1 VPDNTIG
8 PKEEQGEKKR
18 LELLKKNLSEQEK
31 ETIVQDAYKLKQHQE
46 RVQDLSVLP
55 SLSLND
61 ISRSI
66 EFVDYDVNFAGNKV
80 KTWFFEQPTN
90 GVTYVRVK
98 ASLKNLPEHLR
109 VFVPMFSEFLSQIGT
124 KSYKYDD
131 FNDRILSCSNGL
143 EVKVDKYSTHPT
155 DIMDR
160 SENLFVSIGFLD
172 RNTDKAFECL
182 SEIVA
187 TPNFDEPSNIADLV
201 KMESINKANNIGN
214 KGLEYAR
221 SYAESGI
228 KAYAR
233 SFEAL
238 RSDVFFC
245 QYAAEVL
252 KTADP
257 LPILKDAIVNMTEIA
272 SYLFREENLEFC
284 VHGSKKRFDLIRLK
298 LDMLL
303 NQMKNENSRFSD
315 KFPLVTSLEGEFT
328 GGKPTYHSSFFK
340 TPLAVNNCT
349 ESMLGAPNTNV
360 DDYAALMVLGNL
372 MTFTFLLPSIR
383 EKGGAYGAGCT
394 ASESG
399 TFTFY
404 SFRDPKIDQTYEN
417 FERSVS

>member
-1 VPDNTIG
+1 M
-8 PKEEQGEKKR
+8 
-18 LELLKKNLSEQEK
+18 
-31 ETIVQDAYKLKQHQE
+31 
-46 RVQDLSVLP
+46 QDLSVLP
-55 SLSLND
+55 SLNLSD

-66 EFVDYDVNFAGNKV
+66 EFVDYNTNVAGSKV
-80 KTWFFEQPTN
+80 KAWWFEQPTN

-124 KSYKYDD
+124 KNYKYDD

-155 DIMDR
+155 DILDR
-160 SENLFVSIGFLD
+160 QENLFVSIGFLD

-182 SEIVA
+182 SEIIA

-201 KMESINKANNIGN
+201 KMESIDKANNIGN

-233 SFEAL
+233 SFESL

-272 SYLFREENLEFC
+272 SYVFREENLEFC
-284 VHGSKKRFDLIRLK
+284 VHGNKKRFDLIKLK
-298 LDMLL
+298 LDLLL
-303 NQMKNENSRFSD
+303 NNIKNENSRFTDRLPILTTVPS
-315 KFPLVTSLEGEFT
+315 EFLT
-328 GGKPTYHSSFFK
+328 PTYHASFFK

-349 ESMLGAPNTNV
+349 ESLIGAPNTNI

-383 EKGGAYGAGCT
+383 EKGGAYGAGCS

-417 FERSVS
+417 FERAVSQVLDKEFSE